1 MKRYKC
7 KKSIHLNQGEKKLS
21 KLNRI
26 RRKLV
31 SKLIFAE
38 QGKNEE
44 SIMEYLKKIAK
55 IDKNRF
61 RMAKNFSLNL
71 GGVYE
76 YPD

>member
-7 KKSIHLNQGEKKLS
+7 KKSIHLNQGKKKLS

-31 SKLIFAE
+31 SK
-38 QGKNEE
+38 
-44 SIMEYLKKIAK
+44 
-55 IDKNRF
+55 NRF
-61 RMAKNFSLNL
+61 RMAKNISLNL